1 MRTELV
7 STEALAEAFTKQSW
21 DWLVK
26 YYSVEREERFRVKT
40 KYPVLEHYWWQC
52 VDSVLRLEQLHAH
65 KGDSQTPS
73 PNTKLVVRHC

>member
-7 STEALAEAFTKQSW
+7 STEASAEAFNKRSW

-26 YYSVEREERFRVKT
+26 ITQWNGKERFRIQT
-40 KYPVLEHYWWQC
+40 KYPVLERYWWQC
-52 VDSVLRLEQLHAH
+52 ADSVLRLEQLHAH

-73 PNTKLVVRHC
+73 PNTTLVVRHC